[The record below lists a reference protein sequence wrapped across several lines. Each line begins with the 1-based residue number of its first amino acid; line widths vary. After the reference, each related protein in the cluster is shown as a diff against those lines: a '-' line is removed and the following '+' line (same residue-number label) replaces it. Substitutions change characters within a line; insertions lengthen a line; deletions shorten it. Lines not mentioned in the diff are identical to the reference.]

1 MLWRPLLDQHE
12 FTTFIV
18 FGRAAEPNDDLI
30 RIDQYVTVGYTGKL
44 ATRSEAPTVKRRVDS
59 RPVHVN
65 LVQHASSLRNLAGVS
80 DPLIAVELVLSQIL
94 SPVDYSTIGK
104 RLQLKYECLGRS
116 ETTTTPGT
124 QSL

>member
-18 FGRAAEPNDDLI
+18 FRRAAEPNDDLI
-30 RIDQYVTVGYTGKL
+30 RMDQCVTVGHTEKL
-44 ATRSEAPTVKRRVDS
+44 ATRSEAPTVKRRLDS
-59 RPVHVN
+59 PPVHIN
-65 LVQHASSLRNLAGVS
+65 LVRHASSLGNLAGVS
-80 DPLIAVELVLSQIL
+80 HPVIAVELILSQIL